1 MTWGIPV
8 RTAGRAGFS
17 ARRGNEGE
25 AIKAQKNYAA
35 QECDAR
41 PNGPAGRATKV
52 GYKSFAGFQKSKLRL
67 IIVNVP

>member
-41 PNGPAGRATKV
+41 PNGWPGGQRWWVINPLPASKKV
-52 GYKSFAGFQKSKLRL
+52 NCG
-67 IIVNVP
+67 